1 LIVSERILYA
11 KHVEGN
17 GPGIYTRACAV
28 GLGRSAANRRTR
40 PFASGRLESWNKCG
54 KRDTFPIV
62 AFVEKLGAK
71 RRKIASL
78 YVGRREGDRLLY
90 ADSAAATPKRWRVT
104 CASGSTRLYAR
115 IRRFPY
121 WSKNRKRPRWN
132 W

>member
-17 GPGIYTRACAV
+17 GPEMYTRACAM
-28 GLGRSAANRRTR
+28 GPGRSAANRRTR
-40 PFASGRLESWNKCG
+40 PIASGRLESWNKCG

-90 ADSAAATPKRWRVT
+90 ADSAAATPKAVARDLRE
-104 CASGSTRLYAR
+104 RLHPL
-115 IRRFPY
+115 IRKDSPL
-121 WSKNRKRPRWN
+121 SVLVKKPKAT
-132 W
+132 